1 MEMEKI
7 KNFLGSQYKTIL
19 LAAFIAMFLALISIL
34 AIKGSYS
41 RYSQDDYCYGY
52 RFRDSNFWKAQIDSY
67 FQAAEYN
74 TNRYSLTMF
83 NGLAE
88 IIGGPKFVPFFPAL
102 VMLSL
107 VCILVYIGSLFIKNR
122 GDILIFFTAA
132 LAIVFFTFIL
142 SPNIYQVLFW
152 LAATNTYTTPTII
165 SALILARILHF
176 TFTGKFTMFNMAEVV
191 VLNILA
197 GGFSETSTAWLLV
210 LWGCTFAAFLFF
222 SPKIYFQKAKWP
234 LILAMA
240 GTLIAI
246 VIMLVNPTNSTR
258 VSFYHSQNLLAGLR
272 VSFSYGLLFIKRS
285 IKFSP
290 LPFGFIAILGFLLSA
305 QSKAVKEVSWKRR
318 AFTIAAILAITY
330 LLCAADM
337 APSVVLTD
345 SYPGDR
351 QLFPATFSLI
361 LGIFASGWVS
371 AKLILPLLTR
381 IIPQKVIA
389 GSLVAVGIVMLIYLG
404 TTFPLAYD
412 KMSLYQARATAWDAR
427 QKMILDEKAA
437 RQVNITVPEFDSI
450 YGITELGVNRAN
462 WVNRCAAWYYG
473 VKSISAIDG
482 YMGIGAFP
490 IAK

>member
-1 MEMEKI
+1 MEKI
-7 KNFLGSQYKTIL
+7 KNFLGSQYKNIV

-34 AIKGSYS
+34 AIKGTFS

-52 RFRDSNFWKAQIDSY
+52 RFRDSNFWKAQITSY
-67 FQAAEYN
+67 FQPAEYN
-74 TNRYSLTMF
+74 SNRYSLTMF

-88 IIGGPKFVPFFPAL
+88 IIGGPKVVPFIPVL
-102 VMLSL
+102 IMVSW
-107 VCILVYIGSLFIKNR
+107 VCILVYSVSFFIKNR
-122 GDILIFFTAA
+122 GNILIFITAA

-165 SALILARILHF
+165 STLILARILHF
-176 TFTGKFTMFNMAEVV
+176 TFTGKFTIFNMAEVV

-210 LWGCTFAAFLFF
+210 LWCCTFAAFLFF
-222 SPKIYFQKAKWP
+222 SPKDLFHKAKWP
-234 LILAMA
+234 LLLAIV

-246 VIMLVNPTNSTR
+246 GIMLVNPTNSIR
-258 VSFYHSQNLLAGLR
+258 VAFYHSQDLFGGLR

-290 LPFGFIAILGFLLSA
+290 LPCGFIGILGFLLGA
-305 QSKAVKEVSWKRR
+305 QSKTVKEVSWKRR

-371 AKLILPLLTR
+371 AKLVLSLVTRVIL
-381 IIPQKVIA
+381 QKVV
-389 GSLVAVGIVMLIYLG
+389 SVVLLAVGIVMLVYLG
-404 TTFPLAYD
+404 TTFPQAYD

-427 QKMILDEKAA
+427 QLMILDEKSGG
-437 RQVNITVPEFDSI
+437 QVNITVPEFDSI
-450 YGITELGVNRAN
+450 YGITELGANPAN